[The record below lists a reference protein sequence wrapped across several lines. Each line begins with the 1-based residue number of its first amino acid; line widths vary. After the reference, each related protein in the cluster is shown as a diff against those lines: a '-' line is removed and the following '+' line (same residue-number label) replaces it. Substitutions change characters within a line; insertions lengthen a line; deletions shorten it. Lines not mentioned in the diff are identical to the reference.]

1 MNVKTAYNCKH
12 CMNILAFDDFLV
24 AFQLIFYVIYEGKNS
39 QKKPMANTADW
50 E

>member
-1 MNVKTAYNCKH
+1 MNVKTAYDCKR
-12 CMNILAFDDFLV
+12 CMNIFDFDKFLV

-39 QKKPMANTADW
+39 QKEPTADTVDW